1 MAVLEVFSMQAI
13 FMALAA
19 LIYVFAAGW
28 LVLKMFAQSA
38 DKVINKPV
46 VTMLQAAI
54 LSGIVFVLA
63 SVPSFVARVVNPEI
77 LPFTMPYSIVLFA
90 ACFIVFIQKLE
101 SKRSGWYQAAVALWL
116 AAMVSAALIVAQ
128 LLLKTVFGIN

>member
-13 FMALAA
+13 LMALAA
-19 LIYVFAAGW
+19 LIYVFAVGW

>member
-1 MAVLEVFSMQAI
+1 MAVLEVFTMQA
-13 FMALAA
+13 MLTALAA
-19 LIYVFAAGW
+19 LVYVFAAGR
-28 LVLKMFAQSA
+28 LILRLFAQSN
-38 DKVINKPV
+38 DKAIRKPTL
-46 VTMLQAAI
+46 TMLQATI

-63 SVPSFVARVVNPEI
+63 SVPSFVAQVVNPEI

-90 ACFIVFIQKLE
+90 ACFIVFNQKLE

-128 LLLKTVFGIN
+128 LLLRVGLGSS

>member
-1 MAVLEVFSMQAI
+1 MAVLEVFTMQAI
-13 FMALAA
+13 LTALAA
-19 LIYVFAAGW
+19 LIYVFAAGS
-28 LVLKMFAQSA
+28 LVLKLFAQSA
-38 DKVINKPV
+38 DKAIHKPTL
-46 VTMLQAAI
+46 TMLQAAV

-63 SVPSFVARVVNPEI
+63 SVPSFVARVINPEI
-77 LPFTMPYSIVLFA
+77 LPFTMPYSVVLFA

-128 LLLKTVFGIN
+128 LLLKVVLGIS

>member
-1 MAVLEVFSMQAI
+1 MAVLEVFTMQAI
-13 FMALAA
+13 LTALAA
-19 LIYVFAAGW
+19 LIYVFAVGR
-28 LVLKMFAQSA
+28 LILKVFAQSA
-38 DKVINKPV
+38 NKVINKPTL
-46 VTMLQAAI
+46 TMLQAAI

-128 LLLKTVFGIN
+128 LLLKVVFGIS

>member
-1 MAVLEVFSMQAI
+1 MAVLEVFTMQA
-13 FMALAA
+13 MLTALAA
-19 LIYVFAAGW
+19 LVYVFAAGR
-28 LVLKMFAQSA
+28 LILRLFAQSN
-38 DKVINKPV
+38 DKAIRKPTL
-46 VTMLQAAI
+46 TMLQATI

-63 SVPSFVARVVNPEI
+63 SVPSFVAQVVNPEI

-128 LLLKTVFGIN
+128 LLLRLGLGSS